1 MLMSMSGSFTL
12 QGRQLCGDDID
23 LIRQL
28 IAAHPDW
35 HRSRLSVE
43 LCRMWDWR
51 TDKGLL
57 KDMACRSMLR
67 KLEQRR
73 LIVLP
78 AARVIGNRARR
89 IREMALCRDPIVC
102 PLEQLQPI
110 VIAMVTGRGE
120 ADDLF
125 HCLLDRYHYLG
136 CRGHV
141 GEHIK
146 YLVYDR
152 QKRPLGGLLFGA
164 AAWKVSAREQFIGW
178 SDHSRQGR
186 LKFLANNTRF
196 LILPW
201 VKVANLAS
209 FILGACLRRLPGDW
223 ITRYGHELFLVET
236 FVDRSRFTGT
246 CYRAANW
253 LYVGATRGRS
263 RQDRYK
269 RLRVP
274 VKDLYV
280 YPLTGQFRQ
289 RLCS

>member
-1 MLMSMSGSFTL
+1 MSGSFTL

-78 AARVIGNRARR
+78 AERVIGNRARR
-89 IREMALCRDPIVC
+89 IREMAHCRDPIVC

-110 VIAMVTGRGE
+110 VIVMVTGRGE

-125 HCLLDRYHYLG
+125 HCL
-136 CRGHV
+136 
-141 GEHIK
+141 
-146 YLVYDR
+146 
-152 QKRPLGGLLFGA
+152 
-164 AAWKVSAREQFIGW
+164 

-201 VKVANLAS
+201 VKAANLAS
-209 FILGACLRRLPGDW
+209 FILGACLRRLSGDW
-223 ITRYGHELFLVET
+223 ITRYGHELFLLNM
-236 FVDRSRFTGT
+236 SGT
-246 CYRAANW
+246 KMVFAA
-253 LYVGATRGRS
+253 
-263 RQDRYK
+263 
-269 RLRVP
+269 
-274 VKDLYV
+274 
-280 YPLTGQFRQ
+280 
-289 RLCS
+289 